1 MRNSA
6 AALALVALAGA
17 ATAAPT
23 NASHSLVRL
32 FAPFPPGLGR
42 ASAAAA
48 RAVREAPNAS
58 AVQVGV
64 SAAEL
69 SRLRA
74 LRAAPEVVAADLGDF
89 FERRAAAE
97 LAGAGPGGR
106 RLQRL
111 FRPISGAA
119 HPQLLGSMGGFY
131 TLAQARAEMTRLVG
145 VYPDWI
151 APAVQFGTTNEG
163 RPLEV
168 SCITAQRA
176 GCDGRSDRPA
186 VLYTAAVHSREPATV
201 MCLVQF
207 VRQLLQDAAAG
218 DEHTLRLLA
227 TRKILVRAIRRR
239 AILRRISA
247 AQFGAARKFLR
258 NSLTRPSLAA
268 AGGHRRQP
276 RRVLLERA
284 QPPQRRRHEAE
295 EWACLLYTSDAAD
308 EG

>member
-1 MRNSA
+1 MRNS

-17 ATAAPT
+17 AAAAPP

-227 TRKILVRAIRRR
+227 TRKILVRRNSAARD
-239 AILRRISA
+239 SA
-247 AQFGAARKFLR
+247 AQFGRAQFLR
-258 NSLTRPSLAA
+258 NSLTATFSLCRRWSPSPTPTGTTGTSATAPTAA
-268 AGGHRRQP
+268 A
-276 RRVLLERA
+276 
-284 QPPQRRRHEAE
+284 
-295 EWACLLYTSDAAD
+295 
-308 EG
+308 

>member
-1 MRNSA
+1 MRNS

-17 ATAAPT
+17 AAAAPP

-227 TRKILVRAIRRR
+227 TRKILVRAIRN
-239 AILRRISA
+239 SA
-247 AQFGAARKFLR
+247 ARNSSAQFDAARKFLR
-258 NSLTRPSLAA
+258 NSLTCASLCCRRWSPSPTPTGTTGTSATAPTAA
-268 AGGHRRQP
+268 A
-276 RRVLLERA
+276 
-284 QPPQRRRHEAE
+284 
-295 EWACLLYTSDAAD
+295 
-308 EG
+308 